1 MRKAEFKRL
10 KHKEAEATD
19 FIHTPDRR
27 IRIMVSRNRRKWAK
41 RYVNRAPRR
50 KGKQTKELE
59 EYNPD
64 IPRDQWEDLARYS

>member
-10 KHKEAEATD
+10 KHKEAEA
-19 FIHTPDRR
+19 
-27 IRIMVSRNRRKWAK
+27 MVSRNRRKWAK

-59 EYNPD
+59 L
-64 IPRDQWEDLARYS
+64 EDD

>member
-19 FIHTPDRR
+19 FIYTSDRR

-59 EYNPD
+59 L
-64 IPRDQWEDLARYS
+64 EDD